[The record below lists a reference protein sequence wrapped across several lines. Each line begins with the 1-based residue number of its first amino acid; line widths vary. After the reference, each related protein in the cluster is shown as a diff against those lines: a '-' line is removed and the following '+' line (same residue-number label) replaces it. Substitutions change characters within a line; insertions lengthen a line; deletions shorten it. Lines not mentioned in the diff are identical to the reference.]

1 MISRAIRTAAVL
13 LPVLT
18 SVFSAPGAAWA
29 GTITGIRS
37 MGGPGLGG
45 VSTFNV
51 ETRNPNDDAGQDKT
65 ANIVALSDFFDK
77 SDVIDLTF
85 SVKDSGGRTRYN
97 FQEQVTNKTND
108 IWKDFHITLGF
119 FGEGTGNAFVPS
131 TLKDGL
137 DFNYKLTDGQE
148 DPKKPKPPA
157 PTSGNMDDPKLNF
170 KKLNRQPNSLAWG
183 QGGQVNPGQTVT
195 FDFVVDI
202 PDLSKEIPKDAQL
215 EKGYLF
221 TLREVPTLDGK
232 ITPMPEPSSL
242 ILLGTSASC
251 LIGFVWLRHCRT
263 R

>member
-1 MISRAIRTAAVL
+1 
-13 LPVLT
+13 
-18 SVFSAPGAAWA
+18 
-29 GTITGIRS
+29 

-157 PTSGNMDDPKLNF
+157 PTSLD
-170 KKLNRQPNSLAWG
+170 SH
-183 QGGQVNPGQTVT
+183 GGG
-195 FDFVVDI
+195 
-202 PDLSKEIPKDAQL
+202 
-215 EKGYLF
+215 
-221 TLREVPTLDGK
+221 
-232 ITPMPEPSSL
+232 IT
-242 ILLGTSASC
+242 
-251 LIGFVWLRHCRT
+251 
-263 R
+263 